1 MKILEDYFHYYD
13 LAKDDETS
21 RERLISLFS
30 EKIEFVLNGNRK
42 QGMNSWKS
50 FLNMFFEGTL
60 EIKHM
65 YEGWKLVSEEADTY
79 QTKWA
84 VCGKKVTGEVY
95 TLTGVD
101 KARLDTEGKIVYLEN
116 IPDTADAFDK
126 YKNI

>member
-65 YEGWKLVSEEADTY
+65 YEGGSLFPKKLIPIKLNG
-79 QTKWA
+79 QCA
-84 VCGKKVTGEVY
+84 VKK
-95 TLTGVD
+95 
-101 KARLDTEGKIVYLEN
+101 
-116 IPDTADAFDK
+116 
-126 YKNI
+126 

>member
-13 LAKDDETS
+13 LAKDDEKS
-21 RERLISLFS
+21 REELISLFS
-30 EKIEFVLNGNRK
+30 NEIEFVLNGDRK

-50 FLNMFFEGTL
+50 FLNMFFEGTS

-65 YEGWKLVSEEADTY
+65 YEGWKPVPEEPAVY
-79 QTKWA
+79 ETKWA
-84 VCGKKVTGEVY
+84 VCGKRATGEVY

-101 KARLDTEGKIVYLEN
+101 KARLDAEGKIVYLEN
-116 IPDTADAFDK
+116 IPDTANTFEK

>member
-13 LAKDDETS
+13 LAKDDEKS

-30 EKIEFVLNGNRK
+30 NEIEFVLNGDRK

-65 YEGWKLVSEEADTY
+65 YEGWKPVPGEPSAYE
-79 QTKWA
+79 TKWA
-84 VCGKKVTGEVY
+84 VCGKRATDEVY
-95 TLTGVD
+95 TLTGMD
-101 KARLDTEGKIVYLEN
+101 KVRLDAEGKISTKISDSPN
-116 IPDTADAFDK
+116 
-126 YKNI
+126 